1 MSQEGWENIKIGI
14 LMGFQHFS
22 FKDQTFLDIKAC
34 KTNLDICMHE
44 DLQDTGK
51 GKVSRILVLTVFLK
65 RT

>member
-1 MSQEGWENIKIGI
+1 
-14 LMGFQHFS
+14 MGFQHFS

-51 GKVSRILVLTVFLK
+51 GKVSRILVLTVF
-65 RT
+65 